1 MQGETVGD
9 WQIQSLGLYCQL
21 RQGNG
26 ISEEALKAG
35 KFQVNVAF
43 AVDPILRFESLFDNV
58 SAPPTLISCAVFQV
72 TFLRLN
78 MVNIFRN
85 AVDGVQLEVQAF
97 KDT

>member
-58 SAPPTLISCAVFQV
+58 CAADSDFMCGLSGHVSS
-72 TFLRLN
+72 TKYGKYL
-78 MVNIFRN
+78 
-85 AVDGVQLEVQAF
+85 
-97 KDT
+97 